1 MVKTTTSHIWIFIW
15 NSLMVRK
22 YTFDIYACHQSYTRH
37 SQSATHVYRYKDCFN
52 IVFAPKKWK
61 KARENKMMKQ
71 NTIGILH
78 AQWANMNAEPVRL
91 IDVVGDWDVCQFSP
105 LALQCRKFIYSSFT
119 HVVIANS
126 NTHTKNNWFLIW
138 SSPSTHVEMGRLRI
152 ASSKIIKTSDIQ
164 IMNHQTAVPCV
175 NSIWSALFFPPS
187 TTQYLGSSSSSRS
200 SIIYIFCGIWYTG

>member
-1 MVKTTTSHIWIFIW
+1 
-15 NSLMVRK
+15 
-22 YTFDIYACHQSYTRH
+22 
-37 SQSATHVYRYKDCFN
+37 
-52 IVFAPKKWK
+52 
-61 KARENKMMKQ
+61 MMKQ

-78 AQWANMNAEPVRL
+78 AQCANMNAESVRL

-175 NSIWSALFFPPS
+175 NSMIRVVFFPHRQLNIS
-187 TTQYLGSSSSSRS
+187 VAAAAGAVSFISFVVFDTQVKLCLTQQLCE
-200 SIIYIFCGIWYTG
+200 IACHQV

>member
-1 MVKTTTSHIWIFIW
+1 
-15 NSLMVRK
+15 
-22 YTFDIYACHQSYTRH
+22 
-37 SQSATHVYRYKDCFN
+37 
-52 IVFAPKKWK
+52 
-61 KARENKMMKQ
+61 MMKQ

-78 AQWANMNAEPVRL
+78 AQWANMNAESVRL

-138 SSPSTHVEMGRLRI
+138 SSPSTHVDMGRLRI

-164 IMNHQTAVPCV
+164 IMNHQTAMCQQYDPRRFSPHRQLNISVAAAAGAV
-175 NSIWSALFFPPS
+175 SFISFVVFD
-187 TTQYLGSSSSSRS
+187 TQVKLCLTQQLCE
-200 SIIYIFCGIWYTG
+200 IACHQV